1 MRARTFWFTVGALA
15 GTAAGFMAAQR
26 QLRRHH
32 ADLFSPRAVER
43 FAALGYLAG
52 QQGAETVRLLRD
64 YLAWESQPLLRRRA
78 EAVVRRMEAAL
89 G

>member
-1 MRARTFWFTVGALA
+1 MRSRTLWFTVGALT
-15 GTAAGFMAAQR
+15 GSAAGFVAAQR
-26 QLRRHH
+26 HLRRHR
-32 ADLFSPRAVER
+32 ADLFSPQLVER

-52 QQGAETVRLLRD
+52 RRDAGTVRLLRD

-78 EAVVRRMEAAL
+78 EVVVRRMEAAL